1 MHSLVST
8 AQVPQVE
15 MLTSVAVGV
24 VIGVVFAWLCAEAL
38 KWGNLKGT
46 FALPLV
52 LPGYV
57 LAFAFYDLTW
67 GPALTL
73 GGVLGAVLRS
83 YWLHEDKKAGGDLA
97 RRARAARSVHGL
109 LVNLYDGRKA
119 SRPGGLVEGGKYV
132 LGIDDC
138 GAVVR
143 LPLGLA
149 EGSHGLLLGA
159 SGAGKTTTMLWIFL
173 RHLEASLGG
182 VLIDPKGDPELVERC
197 RLEATALGRPFYC
210 FSLDHPAQ
218 HWNPLRWGGPSER
231 ADKLIAAEEWTE
243 PHYKRLYQRYL
254 LNVMVAFQWR
264 RIVPD
269 LHQVVELLTPERLA
283 IFCRDIEN
291 DQIAARL
298 AAFTDELTERDRRD
312 LGGLRNRL
320 ALLVESEHGPYLR
333 PSGTSED
340 VDLLLAVRLGA
351 VVVFS
356 LNSSRY
362 PETAKLLGAALFQD
376 LKDVAGVVEGDAS
389 LRRPAIVAVDEFAA
403 FGADHVLGLFQR
415 ARSAALSLL
424 LATQELADLRRVD
437 PAFQD
442 QILGVVEVT
451 IAHRQNVPDSAELI
465 AELAGTCEAWLHTFQ
480 TDDRGLT
487 GHTKGRSEIGTKRRG
502 HEFIIAPD
510 TVKQLETGQAI
521 VIPKKPH
528 AVHNVRIPRPG
539 WPHGLDDAAS
549 EPTVE
554 SNRRHLAYEK
564 MYARKTDQLPGQPF
578 ESAGGGT

>member
-8 AQVPQVE
+8 APVLQPE
-15 MLTSVAVGV
+15 ALTSVAVGV
-24 VIGVVFAWLCAEAL
+24 VAGVVFALLCAKAL
-38 KWGNLKGT
+38 QWWNLKGT

-52 LPGYV
+52 LPGYI

-67 GPALTL
+67 GPALIL
-73 GGVLGAVLRS
+73 GGSLGAFLRS

-97 RRARAARSVHGL
+97 RRARNARSVHKL
-109 LVNLYDGRKA
+109 LVNLHDRRKA
-119 SRPGGLVEGGKYV
+119 SRPRGLVEGGQYV
-132 LGIDDC
+132 LGIDDRV
-138 GAVVR
+138 AVVR
-143 LPLGLA
+143 LPLGLE

-173 RHLEASLGG
+173 RHLEAGFGG
-182 VLIDPKGDPELVERC
+182 VLIDPKGDRELVERC

-298 AAFTDELTERDRRD
+298 AAFIDELTERDRRD

-376 LKDVAGVVEGDAS
+376 LKDVVGVVEGDAS

-442 QILGVVEVT
+442 QILGVVETT
-451 IAHRQNVPDSAELI
+451 IAHRQNVPDSAELV
-465 AELAGTCEAWLHTFQ
+465 AELAGTREAWLHTFQ

-487 GHTKGRSEIGTKRRG
+487 GHTEGRSEIGSKRRG
-502 HEFIIAPD
+502 HEFIIPPD
-510 TVKQLETGQAI
+510 AVKQLDTGQAI
-521 VIPKKPH
+521 VIRKKPC
-528 AVHNVRIPRPG
+528 AVHKVRVHKRG
-539 WPHGLDDAAS
+539 WPHVRDAAACD
-549 EPTVE
+549 PTAEANRRQLAYQRMYAGETEQPAAQPVE
-554 SNRRHLAYEK
+554 S
-564 MYARKTDQLPGQPF
+564 Q
-578 ESAGGGT
+578 GGGL